1 MAKFITRRILLGILT
16 LFAVSVIVF
25 VATQALPGNAAQ
37 AILGKTATPGPGAR
51 ARAPASSERVGLC
64 SQFTHWL
71 GGILTGNLGT
81 SAATQEPVS
90 QLLSGRIA
98 NSAFLVFVA
107 AIIAIPLSIAF
118 GSWMAVKRDTAVDYV
133 GSTVS
138 LVFAS
143 LPEFVIGIALV
154 LLFATSVFHVLPAV
168 SLIPP
173 GDHAWDHPNAV
184 ILPVATLILA
194 VTPYISR
201 IMRGSMV
208 EVLESDY
215 VTMARLKGLPERTV
229 IVRHAVPN
237 AIVPAIQVSA
247 LQLAW
252 MAGGIVLVEVVFSFP
267 GVGALLV
274 DAVGNRDVPTV
285 QALALIIAAV
295 YVVLNIGADVLTILV
310 TPRLRTAER

>member
-1 MAKFITRRILLGILT
+1 M
-16 LFAVSVIVF
+16 
-25 VATQALPGNAAQ
+25 
-37 AILGKTATPGPGAR
+37 
-51 ARAPASSERVGLC
+51 
-64 SQFTHWL
+64 

-184 ILPVATLILA
+184 ILPAATLILA

-295 YVVLNIGADVLTILV
+295 YVVLNIAADVLTILV

>member
-16 LFAVSVIVF
+16 LFAVAVIVF

-37 AILGKTATPGPGAR
+37 AILGKTATPAR
-51 ARAPASSERVGLC
+51 VHALEQQLHLNESVF

-81 SAATQEPVS
+81 SAATQQPVS

-107 AIIAIPLSIAF
+107 AIIAIPLSIAL

-138 LVFAS
+138 LVFAA
-143 LPEFVIGIALV
+143 LPEFVIGILLV
-154 LLFATSVFHVLPAV
+154 LLFATSVFHVFPAV

-173 GDHAWDHPNAV
+173 GDHAWNHLNAV
-184 ILPVATLILA
+184 VLPAATLILA

-201 IMRGSMV
+201 LMRGSMV

-215 VTMARLKGLPERTV
+215 VTMARLKGMPERTV
-229 IVRHAVPN
+229 IFRHAVPN
-237 AIVPAIQVSA
+237 AIVPAIQASA

-267 GVGALLV
+267 GIGSAFI

-285 QALALIIAAV
+285 QTIALIIAGV
-295 YVVLNIGADVLTILV
+295 YVVLNLAADVATILV
-310 TPRLRTAER
+310 TPRLRTAAR

>member
-16 LFAVSVIVF
+16 LFAVAVIVF

-37 AILGKTATPGPGAR
+37 AILGKTATPAR
-51 ARAPASSERVGLC
+51 VHALERQLHLNESVFA
-64 SQFTHWL
+64 QFTHWL

-184 ILPVATLILA
+184 ILPAATLILA

-252 MAGGIVLVEVVFSFP
+252 MAGGIVLVEFVFSFP

-295 YVVLNIGADVLTILV
+295 YVVLNIAADVLTILV

>member
-1 MAKFITRRILLGILT
+1 MHALERQLHLNESV
-16 LFAVSVIVF
+16 FA
-25 VATQALPGNAAQ
+25 QY
-37 AILGKTATPGPGAR
+37 
-51 ARAPASSERVGLC
+51 
-64 SQFTHWL
+64 THWL

-138 LVFAS
+138 LVFAA

-154 LLFATSVFHVLPAV
+154 LLFATSVFHVFPAV

-173 GDHAWDHPNAV
+173 GDHAWDHPNVV
-184 ILPVATLILA
+184 ILPAATLILA
-194 VTPYISR
+194 VIPYISR

-229 IVRHAVPN
+229 ICSPRGAERDRPGDPGLGAPARVDGGRHRPRRVR
-237 AIVPAIQVSA
+237 
-247 LQLAW
+247 
-252 MAGGIVLVEVVFSFP
+252 VLVP
-267 GVGALLV
+267 
-274 DAVGNRDVPTV
+274 RH
-285 QALALIIAAV
+285 
-295 YVVLNIGADVLTILV
+295 
-310 TPRLRTAER
+310 RLRARRRGGQP

>member
-1 MAKFITRRILLGILT
+1 MTKFLTRRIILGILT
-16 LFAVSVIVF
+16 LFLVSVIVF
-25 VATQALPGNAAQ
+25 VATQALPGNAAR
-37 AILGKTATPGPGAR
+37 AILGKDATPAR
-51 ARAPASSERVGLC
+51 VAALERQLHLNESVF

-71 GGILTGNLGT
+71 GGILTGDLGT
-81 SAATQEPVS
+81 SAATQQPVS
-90 QLLSGRIA
+90 QLLSGRLA
-98 NSAFLVFVA
+98 NSAFLVLLA
-107 AIIAIPLSIAF
+107 AIVAIPMSIAL
-118 GSWMAVKRDTAVDYV
+118 GSWMAMKRDKMVDYV

-138 LVFAS
+138 LVFAA

-154 LLFATSVFHVLPAV
+154 LLLATSVFQVFPAV

-173 GDHAWDHPNAV
+173 GDHAWNHLNAV
-184 ILPVATLILA
+184 ILPAATLVLA

-229 IVRHAVPN
+229 MVRHALPN

-252 MAGGIVLVEVVFSFP
+252 MAGGVVIVEFVFSFP
-267 GVGALLV
+267 GIGAALV
-274 DAVGNRDVPTV
+274 DAVGNRDVPVV

-295 YVVLNIGADVLTILV
+295 YVVLNLAADVATILV
-310 TPRLRTAER
+310 TPRLRTAGR

>member
-1 MAKFITRRILLGILT
+1 MAKFITRRVLLGILT
-16 LFAVSVIVF
+16 LFAVAVIVF
-25 VATQALPGNAAQ
+25 VATQALPSNAAQ
-37 AILGKTATPGPGAR
+37 AILGKTATPAR
-51 ARAPASSERVGLC
+51 VHALERQLHLNESVF

-81 SAATQEPVS
+81 SAATQQPVS

-98 NSAFLVFVA
+98 NSAFLVIVA

-138 LVFAS
+138 LVFAA
-143 LPEFVIGIALV
+143 LPEFVIGILLV
-154 LLFATSVFHVLPAV
+154 LVFATSVFHVFPAV

-173 GDHAWDHPNAV
+173 GDHAWNHLNAV
-184 ILPVATLILA
+184 ILPAATLILA

-201 IMRGSMV
+201 LMRGSMV

-215 VTMARLKGLPERTV
+215 VTMARLKGMSERTV
-229 IVRHAVPN
+229 IFRHAVPN
-237 AIVPAIQVSA
+237 AIVPAIQASA

-252 MAGGIVLVEVVFSFP
+252 MAGGIVLVEFVFSFP
-267 GVGALLV
+267 GIGTAFI

-285 QALALIIAAV
+285 QAIALIIAGV
-295 YVVLNIGADVLTILV
+295 YVVLNLAADVATILV
-310 TPRLRTAER
+310 TPRLRTAAR